1 MIVLYATTNNLLLD
15 QVSNSNSLT
24 FTIFWNQNI
33 KISLH
38 VYGLEKRFKCEMKN
52 TKKIQFEV
60 AFQIKFYFIL
70 RNFLL
75 SHCDCTPGLIK
86 HYI

>member
-1 MIVLYATTNNLLLD
+1 MQLTTNNLLLD

-52 TKKIQFEV
+52 TKKIQFENSISNKV
-60 AFQIKFYFIL
+60 IFHFEELFIISL
-70 RNFLL
+70 
-75 SHCDCTPGLIK
+75 
-86 HYI
+86 

>member
-1 MIVLYATTNNLLLD
+1 MQLTTNNLLLD
-15 QVSNSNSLT
+15 QVSNSKSLT

-52 TKKIQFEV
+52 TKKIQFENSISNKV
-60 AFQIKFYFIL
+60 IFHFEELFIISLWLYKFL
-70 RNFLL
+70 
-75 SHCDCTPGLIK
+75 
-86 HYI
+86 

>member
-52 TKKIQFEV
+52 TKKIQFENSISNKV
-60 AFQIKFYFIL
+60 IFHFEELFIISL
-70 RNFLL
+70 
-75 SHCDCTPGLIK
+75 
-86 HYI
+86 

>member
-1 MIVLYATTNNLLLD
+1 MIFISATTKNLKLD

-38 VYGLEKRFKCEMKN
+38 VYGLEKRFKCEMK
-52 TKKIQFEV
+52 IQKRYNLTIE
-60 AFQIKFYFIL
+60 FQIKLYVNKYKYLFENEKFV
-70 RNFLL
+70 
-75 SHCDCTPGLIK
+75 
-86 HYI
+86 